1 MMSELDPNTTK
12 IIALVTVAILL
23 LIVGITLGRSFILS
37 KRFQKACQ
45 LYEDEKYGEAIPIFQ
60 KIIDRQKSNDLARLL
75 LGKSLVGQGNLTE
88 AISTFEMLTQS
99 SPKNVDG
106 YIELGK
112 VYMQQGKIDSAIAQF
127 EQGAK
132 IKPNKFAE
140 PHRVLGLALK
150 EKGETKAALSSL
162 EKAKKLYSAQKS
174 YPMIEAIDEE
184 IDTITEESKERKESK
199 E

>member
-1 MMSELDPNTTK
+1 MSELDPNTTK
-12 IIALVTVAILL
+12 IIALVTVSIILL
-23 LIVGITLGRSFILS
+23 LVGVTLGRSFLLS
-37 KRFQKACQ
+37 RRFQKACQ
-45 LYEDEKYGEAIPIFQ
+45 LYENEKYGEAIPIFQ
-60 KIIDRQKSNDLARLL
+60 KMIERQKSNDLAKLL
-75 LGKSLVGQGNLTE
+75 LGKSFVGQGNLTE
-88 AISTFEMLTQS
+88 AISTFETLTQS

-132 IKPNKFAE
+132 IKPNRFAE

-150 EKGETKAALSSL
+150 EKGENKAALASL
-162 EKAKKLYSAQKS
+162 EKAKKLYSAQKA

-184 IDTITEESKERKESK
+184 IDTISEQSKK
-199 E
+199 

>member
-1 MMSELDPNTTK
+1 MSDLNSNTTNL
-12 IIALVTVAILL
+12 IALVTVAVILL
-23 LIVGITLGRSFILS
+23 GVGIILGRSFLLAN
-37 KRFQKACQ
+37 RFNKARQ
-45 LYEDEKYGEAIPIFQ
+45 LYEDEKYEEAIPIFQ
-60 KIIDRQKSNDLARLL
+60 KTIERQKSNDLARLL
-75 LGKSLVGQGNLTE
+75 LGKSFVGKGNLTE

-106 YIELGK
+106 YVELGK

-127 EQGAK
+127 QQAAK

-150 EKGETKAALSSL
+150 EKGESEAALNSL
-162 EKAKKLYSAQKS
+162 KKAKKLYSNQKS

-184 IDTITEESKERKESK
+184 IDTITQESKK
-199 E
+199 